1 MFIALY
7 FLVLTSLLS
16 YASMGPL
23 PYDIDLVTPR
33 VSDLKKQG
41 SQYYDGVGEGDGMDV
56 VLPYKSGPFFASL
69 YKYFELRKVVWGQ
82 YAFLGTTELYYFGD
96 GFKQIAPYCSE
107 RVARSLDGV
116 LTLDINLPE
125 AISSAQCT
133 GEDFLPFNQD
143 FVWGIFDHISK
154 SSVGRQ
160 SAHGFMLVGWI
171 PEKEHGA
178 SNWWEKLQPWVDDCP
193 FSPGYLVVCYYQRSL
208 REEIPLTFV
217 GYSMSTLYEVYR
229 SVGVADRGFLD
240 GVTFCAKRLCKALA
254 GRSVQTFGQQLAFR
268 GDDTPDVKRSWSGLG
283 AVLREAIYTQYAQAQ
298 ERHPKKHF
306 VGSQKNPARDS
317 ASYGSMDSASDQ
329 VLSDILS

>member
-1 MFIALY
+1 MFISFC

-33 VSDLKKQG
+33 VSDLKSQV
-41 SQYYDGVGEGDGMDV
+41 SQYYGGEGVGDETDI
-56 VLPYKSGPFFASL
+56 VLPYKSGPFFSLL
-69 YKYFELRKVVWGQ
+69 YKYFQLRKVVWGQ
-82 YAFLGTTELYYFGD
+82 YAFLGTTELHYFGD
-96 GFKQIAPYCSE
+96 GFKKIAPHCSE
-107 RVARSLDGV
+107 GVARSIDDV

-133 GEDFLPFNQD
+133 GEVFLPFNQG
-143 FVWGIFDHISK
+143 FVWGVFDHISK

-178 SNWWEKLQPWVDDCP
+178 INWWEKLQPWVDDCP

-217 GYSMSTLYEVYR
+217 GYSMSKLYEVYR

-240 GVTFCAKRLCKALA
+240 GVTFCAKRLRDALA
-254 GRSVQTFGQQLAFR
+254 GRSVQTCGRQLAFR
-268 GDDTPDVKRSWSGLG
+268 GDDTPDVKRSWNGLG
-283 AVLREAIYTQYAQAQ
+283 AVLMDAIYTQYAEAQ
-298 ERHPKKHF
+298 ERHPEKHF
-306 VGSQKNPARDS
+306 VGSQKNPAQDS
-317 ASYGSMDSASDQ
+317 ADCGSMDSVSERSLSD
-329 VLSDILS
+329 VLS